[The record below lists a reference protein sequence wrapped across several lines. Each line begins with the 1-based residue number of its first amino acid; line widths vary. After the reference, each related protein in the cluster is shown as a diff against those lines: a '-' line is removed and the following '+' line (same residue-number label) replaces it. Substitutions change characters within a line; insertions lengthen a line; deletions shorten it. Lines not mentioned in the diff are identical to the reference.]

1 MFCDHSRLRRR
12 HKTAGQDVSL
22 EYRRHARA
30 FHQARPDTLHFV
42 RTKFFC
48 NSVKGQDSQSDSVC
62 THRKAAAPGGLANAS
77 RPHSKLRAR
86 SPLSE
91 ELSAGKPALVTTYAR
106 NAPLFTFVHAY
117 APAQNLSGAF
127 FRVLDRERHR
137 KRPARV
143 RIALRAPAAVRP
155 RDVMVNTVWGL
166 GQICFSPKGDY
177 QNKNI

>member
-91 ELSAGKPALVTTYAR
+91 ELSAGKPGLVTTSAR
-106 NAPLFTFVHAY
+106 NPPSFTPVHSHAV
-117 APAQNLSGAF
+117 AQKLSGRISA
-127 FRVLDRERHR
+127 VSGRERAVFWPSGLR
-137 KRPARV
+137 N
-143 RIALRAPAAVRP
+143 ALRASQGVRA
-155 RDVMVNTVWGL
+155 RTFMLNTGA
-166 GQICFSPKGDY
+166 
-177 QNKNI
+177 